1 MIYEFKFPDIGE
13 GIHEGKILKLTHKKG
28 DKVEAG
34 DIIAVVETD
43 KVVADIPAPKDGI
56 LQKYGANEGEEITVG
71 ATLAYLEVNEK
82 VEVHETE
89 FIEEA
94 GSVVGEIEGPGET
107 IMPAG
112 NEGRADQSSF
122 NSHSAS
128 ETKKVLATP
137 VARKMAADFN
147 LDISQIQGTGPS
159 GRVMKNDILHYVKSE
174 GTVQTDSSMKVAP
187 PAIIP
192 PLPPTGES
200 QTIEFSTMRKTIA
213 ENMEKSHAIPAFL
226 IQDFTTIG
234 DLANYRKSLKEEHD
248 QRISFQP
255 FFMKAMAAAL
265 KKYPILN
272 ATFDRQKNETMLHK
286 DINIGIAVD
295 TDDGL
300 MVPVIKKIQTKS
312 IVEINE
318 EMIELVDRA
327 KRRLLK
333 LDDLRGG
340 TISITNYGSF
350 GGVYGRPMI
359 LAPQVAILGF
369 GRIHKIPVVD
379 KNDEV
384 VPGLVLPVSMT
395 CDHRVVDG
403 APAASFLTYFL
414 ELIGNMHK
422 LLITL

>member
-13 GIHEGKILKLTHKKG
+13 GIHEGKILKLTHKNG
-28 DKVEAG
+28 DTIEAG
-34 DIIAVVETD
+34 EIIAVVETD
-43 KVVADIPAPKDGI
+43 KVVADIPAPKDGV
-56 LQKYGANEGEEITVG
+56 LQKYGASEGEEIQVG
-71 ATLAYLEVNEK
+71 ETLAFIEVSEK
-82 VEVHETE
+82 IEVKEKE

-107 IMPAG
+107 VLPAG
-112 NEGRADQSSF
+112 NEGRSTPTPSPAPA
-122 NSHSAS
+122 NGLNR
-128 ETKKVLATP
+128 KVLATP
-137 VARKMAADFN
+137 VARKLARDLN
-147 LDISQIQGTGPS
+147 IDIAQIQGTGPN
-159 GRVMKNDILHYVKSE
+159 GRVMKDDILYYAKTEHTLKPDI
-174 GTVQTDSSMKVAP
+174 TAIDSP
-187 PAIIP
+187 PPVTQAA
-192 PLPPTGES
+192 PPTGE
-200 QTIEFSTMRKTIA
+200 TKVIEFSTIRKTIA

-226 IQDFTTIG
+226 IQDFTTI
-234 DLANYRKSLKEEHD
+234 DALSNYRNNLKEEHG

-272 ATFDRQKNETMLHK
+272 ATYDPQRKEAILYK

-295 TDDGL
+295 TEDGL
-300 MVPVIKKIQTKS
+300 VVPVIKKIQTKS
-312 IVEINE
+312 IVEIND
-318 EMIELVDRA
+318 EMMDLVERA
-327 KRRLLK
+327 KKRMLK

-359 LAPQVAILGF
+359 LAPQVTIIGF
-369 GRIHKIPVVD
+369 GRMHKMPVVNS
-379 KNDEV
+379 KDEI
-384 VPGLVLPVSMT
+384 VPALTLPVSMT

-414 ELIGNMHK
+414 SLLSNMNK